1 MHSTPK
7 KTLVQIIDSGN
18 HYLAA
23 IKGNH
28 DHFFQAIQQHF
39 TPESRSTTIERG
51 HGRLERRSVSL
62 WQTLDALPQ
71 KADWAGLK
79 SIIRVTSFRHRLKDG
94 YILIRKPSTRY
105 YISSVDES
113 VEDFGQRIRNY
124 WHVENKVHYVRDVTQ
139 KEDASRIR
147 VHPLPNILAVARNFT
162 LNLFREQGL
171 ENMAQAQRRAGF
183 GLDFLKSLF
192 RMK

>member
-1 MHSTPK
+1 MRSTPK
-7 KTLVQIIDSGN
+7 KTLTQIIGSGN

-28 DHFFQAIQQHF
+28 EHFFQAIQQHF
-39 TPESRSTTIERG
+39 TTESLSTTIERS

-62 WQTLDALPQ
+62 WQTLDGLPQ
-71 KADWAGLK
+71 KAEWAGLK
-79 SIIRVTSFRHRLKDG
+79 SILRVTSYRHRLKGG
-94 YILIRKPSTRY
+94 YILIGKPSTRY

-113 VEDFGQRIRNY
+113 VEAFGQRIRNY

>member
-1 MHSTPK
+1 
-7 KTLVQIIDSGN
+7 
-18 HYLAA
+18 
-23 IKGNH
+23 
-28 DHFFQAIQQHF
+28 
-39 TPESRSTTIERG
+39 
-51 HGRLERRSVSL
+51 LERRSVSL

-71 KADWAGLK
+71 TAEWAGLK
-79 SIIRVTSFRHRLKDG
+79 SIIRVTSYRHRLTDG
-94 YILIRKPSTRY
+94 YILIRQPSTRY

-113 VEDFGQRIRNY
+113 VEAFGQRIRNY
-124 WHVENKVHYVRDVTQ
+124 WHVEKRCDPASLCGARERAPRHKVHYVRDVTQ

>member
-1 MHSTPK
+1 M
-7 KTLVQIIDSGN
+7 
-18 HYLAA
+18 AA

-28 DHFFQAIQQHF
+28 AHFFEAIQQHF
-39 TPESRSTTIERG
+39 QADSQTHTVERG

-62 WQTLDALPQ
+62 WQTLDELPY
-71 KADWAGLK
+71 KAEWAGLK
-79 SIIRVTSFRHRLKDG
+79 SVIRVTSYRHRLKDG
-94 YILIRKPSTRY
+94 YILIGKPTTRY

-113 VEDFGQRIRNY
+113 VEDFAQRIRDY

-139 KEDASRIR
+139 REDASRIR
-147 VHPLPNILAVARNFT
+147 LHPLPNIMAVARNFA
-162 LNLFREQGL
+162 LNLFRDQGL

-183 GLDFLKSLF
+183 GLTFLKSLF